1 MSRVD
6 ISEFSISF
14 IRMYIIRISLF
25 GAGIGIVKVEL
36 TFFVVISENLTND
49 SVIIMK

>member
-1 MSRVD
+1 MRGGGVSGGGGRG
-6 ISEFSISF
+6 SGGGGAL
-14 IRMYIIRISLF
+14 IRI